1 MSRKARAKSASG
13 IYHVM
18 LRGINQQQ
26 IFEEDDDYNKLIQI
40 IAEYK
45 ETSEFELYAYCL
57 MSNHIHLLIKERKE
71 PLQQVIKRIGT
82 KFVYWY
88 NTKYQRAGHLFQDRY
103 KSEAVEDW
111 RYLKTVLVY
120 IHRNPLKSGICKNI
134 IDYKYSSYSEYLTE
148 TKIVDTELIMEN
160 WDIEQFKEAHR
171 KDVVEKCLDV
181 EEEHKIRLTDEQAS
195 EILKKIAKCKNTT
208 EFQAL
213 EIKQRDK
220 YIIKLKQKGLS
231 IRQISRLTG
240 TPKGIV
246 ERLVRA

>member
-1 MSRKARAKSASG
+1 MPRKARVKSESG

-26 IFEEDDDYNKLIQI
+26 IFEEDADYDKLLQI

-45 ETSEFELYAYCL
+45 ATSEFELYAYCL

-88 NTKYQRAGHLFQDRY
+88 NTKYQRVGHLFQDRY

-120 IHRNPLKSGICKNI
+120 IHRNPLKSGICKSLN
-134 IDYKYSSYSEYLTE
+134 DYKYSSYSEYLTE
-148 TKIVDTELIMEN
+148 AKIVDTELIMEN
-160 WDIEQFKEAHR
+160 WDSEQFEEAHR
-171 KDVVEKCLDV
+171 KDVVEKCLDI
-181 EEEHKIRLTDEQAS
+181 EEEHQIRLTDEQAS
-195 EILKKIAKCKNTT
+195 EIIKKVAKCKNTA
-208 EFQAL
+208 EFQAF
-213 EIKQRDK
+213 ETKQRDK
-220 YIIKLKQKGLS
+220 YIIKLKQKGMS

-240 TPKGIV
+240 IPKGIV
-246 ERLVRA
+246 ERLVRS